1 MLLNE
6 QVLSFVSSSDNCV
19 QLVDAVTATVYAEI
33 RHTETTNIIL
43 TDTFFQM
50 PVSYEKKQDVAIML
64 FEHARSIAR
73 ANHLADSIQITIS
86 IHAGQP
92 VRAMAG
98 LLMCASSG
106 MSFS

>member
-6 QVLSFVSSSDNCV
+6 QVLSFVSISDSCV
-19 QLVDAVTATVYAEI
+19 QLVDAGTQIVYAEI
-33 RHTETTNIIL
+33 RHTDVTNVIL

-50 PVSYEKKQDVAIML
+50 PVSYEKKQDVVVML
-64 FEHARSIAR
+64 FDHARGIAR
-73 ANHLADSIQITIS
+73 ANQLPDSVQITMS